1 MLNSLAA
8 SFRTSWAA
16 TAMALLCLLA
26 ACNGG
31 GGNAPPPPLVF
42 AKTGPVQE
50 THGDNPFTN
59 SATGGSGPI
68 TYSSSNPAVAIV
80 GANTGTVTITGAG
93 SATMT
98 ANAAASSQQA
108 SYSLVVVKASQS
120 ITLSSTATLDVVVG
134 LSEAAPVSSSKGP
147 GPLAFTSNNPT
158 VISVNAT
165 TGAVLALDTWI
176 GTSNTLVTAVP
187 ADAGAGF
194 YRSTSSTCVL
204 ASYAACPN
212 GQFDVLAASAITDT
226 AVTTSRD
233 GFYWIQY
240 GANVAGP
247 SPLAAG
253 TFPPRAAVKY
263 HTGRIPKPLVADRR
277 QRCQRP
283 AQRHLV
289 DRRRSNLDPG
299 DRQRC
304 IRAARWHCRIATRQQ
319 AISRGRLE

>member
-50 THGDNPFTN
+50 TYGDNPFTN

-120 ITLSSTATLDVVVG
+120 ITTCSYCDRT
-134 LSEAAPVSSSKGP
+134 GP
-147 GPLAFTSNNPT
+147 T
-158 VISVNAT
+158 
-165 TGAVLALDTWI
+165 
-176 GTSNTLVTAVP
+176 
-187 ADAGAGF
+187 
-194 YRSTSSTCVL
+194 
-204 ASYAACPN
+204 
-212 GQFDVLAASAITDT
+212 
-226 AVTTSRD
+226 
-233 GFYWIQY
+233 
-240 GANVAGP
+240 
-247 SPLAAG
+247 
-253 TFPPRAAVKY
+253 
-263 HTGRIPKPLVADRR
+263 
-277 QRCQRP
+277 
-283 AQRHLV
+283 HL
-289 DRRRSNLDPG
+289 RRRST
-299 DRQRC
+299 C
-304 IRAARWHCRIATRQQ
+304 
-319 AISRGRLE
+319 

>member
-50 THGDNPFTN
+50 TYGDNPFTN

-165 TGAVLALDTWI
+165 TGAV
-176 GTSNTLVTAVP
+176 P
-187 ADAGAGF
+187 
-194 YRSTSSTCVL
+194 RSI
-204 ASYAACPN
+204 P
-212 GQFDVLAASAITDT
+212 GSA
-226 AVTTSRD
+226 
-233 GFYWIQY
+233 
-240 GANVAGP
+240 
-247 SPLAAG
+247 
-253 TFPPRAAVKY
+253 PP
-263 HTGRIPKPLVADRR
+263 T
-277 QRCQRP
+277 
-283 AQRHLV
+283 
-289 DRRRSNLDPG
+289 RS
-299 DRQRC
+299 
-304 IRAARWHCRIATRQQ
+304 
-319 AISRGRLE
+319 